1 MIQAAKDVRYITSRM
16 SANNE
21 DAAATNEWVYV
32 GLVMDTVV
40 FRVVG
45 VVLFIGVAYFLTSA
59 PNCYEPA
66 VNQAD
71 LKVCDY
77 YVKSMRDA
85 YITRSPGQR
94 M

>member
-1 MIQAAKDVRYITSRM
+1 MTPKQMIQAAKDVRYIASRM

-59 PNCYEPA
+59 PNCFEPA

-71 LKVCDY
+71 LKVH
-77 YVKSMRDA
+77 VI
-85 YITRSPGQR
+85 ITLRA
-94 M
+94 